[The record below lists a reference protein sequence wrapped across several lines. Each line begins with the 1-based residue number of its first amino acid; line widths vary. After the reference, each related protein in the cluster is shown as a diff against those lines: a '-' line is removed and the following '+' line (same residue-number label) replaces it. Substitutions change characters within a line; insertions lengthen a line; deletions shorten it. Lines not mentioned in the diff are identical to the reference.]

1 MDTPLTET
9 EINAQLSEIL
19 KNWTFDNGAIKRELK
34 FKNFVDAFSFMTA
47 IALEAEKMDHHP
59 DWTNVYNTVGI
70 ILSTHSAGGVTAKD
84 FNLAEKIDRSYELY
98 GKK

>member
-1 MDTPLTET
+1 METTITDT
-9 EINAQLSEIL
+9 EIKAHLSKNL
-19 KNWTFDNGAIKRELK
+19 KSWTYANGAIKRELK

-70 ILSTHSAGGVTAKD
+70 ILNTHSAGGVTEKD
-84 FNLAEKIDRSYELY
+84 FKLAEKIDRSYERY
-98 GKK
+98 EKK